1 MKYDTDLLREANP
14 LKDKVREYGVELNSR
29 GYAPCPFHN
38 EKTGSFK
45 VYPDGTF
52 HCFGCGAHGDVIDFV
67 AKMDSID
74 FNEACKRLGGEM
86 SFSGYRAANRRKRA
100 AADKNR
106 KIAEAWNEYYSA
118 LEAYESNEANIER
131 LKPTSLDDIPSDVW
145 TSALCRKAELQYA
158 LDVAETKIQ
167 QLERRDTV

>member
-1 MKYDTDLLREANP
+1 MKYDTDLLRAANP

-45 VYPDGTF
+45 VYSDGTY

-67 AKMDSID
+67 AQMDNID

-100 AADKNR
+100 AEDKSR

-118 LEAYESNEANIER
+118 LEAFEANEANIER